1 MPTPDPRIPAETPAT
16 TTNDDAVGELQFAP
30 NGGLRHLL
38 TLDGLDGKLITDIL
52 DDAEGYLVSP
62 GELPVR
68 SNALEGRTVGNLF
81 FEPST
86 RTRASFDLAGRRL
99 GADVLNLD
107 VNTSSRKKGESILD
121 TIYTL
126 QAMAVDIMIVRD
138 ASAGVPAYIA
148 RHVEDHVSIMNAGE
162 SDVSHPTQGLLDLLT
177 IRQHKADFEN
187 LVVTIVGDIQHS
199 RVARSAA
206 EGLTALGVGELRL
219 VSPPAMA
226 PEPGLMQGAQIL
238 DDLDAGL
245 KDADVVMA
253 LRIQRERI
261 GNLDG
266 IPGIDEY
273 FARYGISED
282 RMKLA
287 KPDAIVM
294 HPGPMNRGIEIESA
308 LADSPRSVI
317 TRQVTNGVAVRMAV
331 LERVHRSLHPS

>member
-1 MPTPDPRIPAETPAT
+1 MEQ
-16 TTNDDAVGELQFAP
+16 DDGTLQFDGKG
-30 NGGLRHLL
+30 NLRHLL
-38 TLDGLDGKLITDIL
+38 SLRGLDASLLTELMDE
-52 DDAEGYLVSP
+52 AEAYLTAP
-62 GELPVR
+62 GALPVR
-68 SNALEGRTVGNLF
+68 SQSLAGRTIGNLF

-126 QAMAVDIMIVRD
+126 EAMQVDIMVVRD
-138 ASAGVPAYIA
+138 ASDGVPAYIA
-148 RHVEDHVSIMNAGE
+148 RHVADHVSILNAGE

-177 IRQHKADFEN
+177 IRQHNPDFKN
-187 LVVTIVGDIQHS
+187 LVVAIVGDIQHS
-199 RVARSAA
+199 RVARSAS
-206 EGLTALGVGELRL
+206 EALQAMGVGELRL
-219 VSPPAMA
+219 ISPPVLA
-226 PEPGLMQGAQIL
+226 PSEDRFPGARIVHNLAE
-238 DDLDAGL
+238 GL

-266 IPGIDEY
+266 VPGIDEY
-273 FARYGISED
+273 FANYGVSRESI
-282 RMKLA
+282 KVA

-294 HPGPMNRGIEIESA
+294 HPGPMNRGIEIEGA

-317 TRQVTNGVAVRMAV
+317 TKQVTNGVAIRMAV
-331 LERVHRSLHPS
+331 LNRIGKMMSLR